1 MPKALK
7 PAPTKK
13 FVSSGASPRMKL
25 PSGVK
30 LSGPLMSGLTP
41 AVACG
46 GWRVWLPQVVCK
58 SRAPAV
64 PDGPR
69 HEVVGRL
76 AHMDPLGGRLP
87 GAAAGGDAEGV
98 EAGADEEVRQLRR
111 LAEDEV
117 AVRREAFRAVDELLD
132 AGGLQRRHSA
142 ERQLHELLEVIEVGI
157 QQGVV
162 EARRYAVDRPE
173 IGRAHV

>member
-1 MPKALK
+1 
-7 PAPTKK
+7 
-13 FVSSGASPRMKL
+13 
-25 PSGVK
+25 
-30 LSGPLMSGLTP
+30 
-41 AVACG
+41 
-46 GWRVWLPQVVCK
+46 
-58 SRAPAV
+58 
-64 PDGPR
+64 
-69 HEVVGRL
+69 
-76 AHMDPLGGRLP
+76 MDPLGERLP

-162 EARRYAVDRPE
+162 EARRDAVDRPGNG
-173 IGRAHV
+173 IRLVAAHDEAADLLLVRSEERRVGKECVSTCRSRWSPYH

>member
-1 MPKALK
+1 
-7 PAPTKK
+7 
-13 FVSSGASPRMKL
+13 
-25 PSGVK
+25 
-30 LSGPLMSGLTP
+30 
-41 AVACG
+41 
-46 GWRVWLPQVVCK
+46 
-58 SRAPAV
+58 
-64 PDGPR
+64 
-69 HEVVGRL
+69 
-76 AHMDPLGGRLP
+76 MDPLGERLP

-162 EARRYAVDRPE
+162 EARRDAVDRPGNGIRSE
-173 IGRAHV
+173 EHTSELQSLMRISYAVFCLKKN